1 MSSMLPFSPPIVK
14 RLLGWKK
21 GECEDKWSEKAVRS
35 LVKKLKKSGGL
46 DELEKAIANQ
56 DPKTKCIT
64 IPRYESPPPPL
75 ARSPPAA
82 AGGGGLERL
91 SSGLWGLSFAT
102 LLPNPCCGPV
112 SCVCVLLS
120 NSGCVLAPGAR
131 SFPMICA
138 ICRRSRG
145 MIYFALCLSV
155 LLLCVCRIESCRI
168 ADLLRLLVLL
178 SRSTFTLISDS

>member
-1 MSSMLPFSPPIVK
+1 MLPFSPPIVK

-75 ARSPPAA
+75 AIARPRPPQVVVALR
-82 AGGGGLERL
+82 GSL
-91 SSGLWGLSFAT
+91 
-102 LLPNPCCGPV
+102 PV
-112 SCVCVLLS
+112 SGGSFRHPFAKPLLRT
-120 NSGCVLAPGAR
+120 GL
-131 SFPMICA
+131 F
-138 ICRRSRG
+138 
-145 MIYFALCLSV
+145 
-155 LLLCVCRIESCRI
+155 LCVSS
-168 ADLLRLLVLL
+168 AHY
-178 SRSTFTLISDS
+178 